1 MKYKGKDLVEITT
14 SQIIDPP
21 REMLVWNGDMVK
33 LNSEPHKETVYAVVK
48 LGIRYVAITSSYQWE
63 FCAEIPEESN
73 PRRATNRELARWCA
87 QGNGEKT
94 DGCWVYHAHC
104 YPKAAEND
112 EVSESIVVRKWND
125 AGWHE
130 PTVEY
135 LNLEIEKSSSDPN
148 VLRDSEMH
156 AVDMP
161 KYLENH
167 YAKTKIGNQT
177 WMLENLAV
185 TDGGDGIYRNK
196 DNGEYYYTW
205 EAAKRIADKIPGWH
219 LPSGAEWDE
228 LVKTT
233 GNDGANLRVK
243 SWVGAREGSWFAAVP
258 AGHWYNG
265 FINVGSVAYFW
276 TSEPEGMNGVWYRG
290 IDAGTTVYKEVAS
303 HLVGLSV
310 RLVKDK

>member
-14 SQIIDPP
+14 SQIIKPP
-21 REMLVWNGDMVK
+21 REMLVWNGDMAK
-33 LNSEPHKETVYAVVK
+33 RNKAPQKETVYAVVK
-48 LGIRYVAITSSYQWE
+48 IGIRYVAITSSYKWE
-63 FCAEIPEESN
+63 FCAEIPEEST

-87 QGNGEKT
+87 QGNGENT
-94 DGCWVYHAHC
+94 DGCWVYHVHC
-104 YPKAAEND
+104 YPKAAENN

-130 PTVEY
+130 PTVDY
-135 LNLEIEKSSSDPN
+135 MEIEKSSSDSN
-148 VLRDSEMH
+148 VLMDSKMH

-161 KYLENH
+161 KYLEAHFNH
-167 YAKTKIGNQT
+167 VKIGNQT
-177 WMLENLAV
+177 WMSENLAV

-196 DNGEYYYTW
+196 DNDEYYYTW

-233 GNDGANLRVK
+233 GNDAANLRAK
-243 SWVGAREGSWFAAVP
+243 SWDGAREGSWFAAVP

-276 TSEPEGMNGVWYRG
+276 TFEPEGMNSVWYRG

-303 HLVGLSV
+303 HWVGLSV